1 MYIYIYISYIH
12 ICVYIYIYHISLSLS
27 IYIYIYRQTAGTSR
41 QGRRSDRDRWALPA
55 QDICTTTTAFQAS
68 YNTFIYMYIYIYI
81 YTNVHYIHIH
91 IYIYHT
97 FRRSFVYQKAQPSQH
112 LLKPMFLTNKS
123 PRATPGLH
131 NKIPTYNIFARGWFA
146 QTSICS

>member
-68 YNTFIYMYIYIYI
+68 YNTFIYICIYIYIYI
-81 YTNVHYIHIH
+81 YECTLYTYTYIHIS
-91 IYIYHT
+91 YIQAVVCVPEGSA
-97 FRRSFVYQKAQPSQH
+97 FSALAQ
-112 LLKPMFLTNKS
+112 TNVLDKQI
-123 PRATPGLH
+123 TPGYTRS
-131 NKIPTYNIFARGWFA
+131 P
-146 QTSICS
+146 